1 MFEEVAEDV
10 IIDYNGNSALSAY
23 APITIFNDTTW
34 ALLVEIDQ
42 ARGKR
47 PHKIYDEVHTDNRG
61 GMAIGVALL
70 ALVFA
75 GGLAKQVGGE
85 PAAEVTDITLKEEAA

>member
-34 ALLVEIDQ
+34 ALLAEIDQ
-42 ARGKR
+42 ARGNG
-47 PHKIYDEVHTDNRG
+47 PNKIYDEAHTDNRG
-61 GMAIGVALL
+61 GDGDRGRCSC
-70 ALVFA
+70 FSFC
-75 GGLAKQVGGE
+75 GRVGKTGRG
-85 PAAEVTDITLKEEAA
+85 